1 MPSLP
6 KWINDTVENVWSSKF
21 KDCIITQI
29 EPITSDLTRIRFS
42 SDLWDVPYEP
52 AYAIG
57 IRINDRD
64 FRNYS
69 PFNFNKEAGTFDVLF
84 HLHDISAAGNHFVT
98 RLSVDDSIKILMP
111 RGKRFFDPA
120 AKIHFSM
127 GDETSL
133 GSSLSI
139 KEAAEDLNRTFI
151 CLHELEETS
160 ALEKLNLYGYHSSKN
175 NTMKIIEAFN
185 DFLNEEKEAIYR
197 DDVVFYLTGNGDRMS
212 LIRKFLKARGVSP
225 RCIKSQAYWMEGKK
239 GL

>member
-21 KDCIITQI
+21 KECTVSHIENITN
-29 EPITSDLTRIRFS
+29 DLRRIRFET
-42 SDLWDVPYEP
+42 DLHGVQFEP
-52 AYAIG
+52 AYALG

-69 PFNFNKEAGTFDVLF
+69 PFNFNRETGTFDVVF
-84 HLHDISAAGNHFVT
+84 HVHDHEAVGSHFVT
-98 RLSVDDSIKILMP
+98 QLSAGDSIKILLP
-111 RGKRFFDPA
+111 RGKRFFEPN
-120 AKIHFSM
+120 AKIHFSI

-139 KEAAEDLNRTFI
+139 KEAAEECGSLFI
-151 CLHELEETS
+151 CLHELEEAA
-160 ALEKLNLYGYHSSKN
+160 ALENLNLYGYHSPKN
-175 NTMKIIEAFN
+175 SAMRMIEALT
-185 DFLNEEKEAIYR
+185 DFLREEKEAIYD

-212 LIRKFLKARGVSP
+212 LIRKFLKAKGVSP
-225 RCIKSQAYWMEGKK
+225 RCIRSQAYWIEGKR

>member
-21 KDCIITQI
+21 KDCTVIHIEKITD
-29 EPITSDLTRIRFS
+29 SLRLIRFAT
-42 SDLWDVPYEP
+42 DLQDVPYEP
-52 AYAIG
+52 GYAIG

-69 PFNFNKEAGTFDVLF
+69 PFNFNRNAGTFDILF
-84 HLHDISAAGNHFVT
+84 HLHDASAAGSNFAA
-98 RLSVDDSIKILMP
+98 RLTQGDSIKLLMP
-111 RGKRFFDPA
+111 RGKQFYVA
-120 AKIHFSM
+120 TAKIHFSV

-139 KEAAEDLNRTFI
+139 KEAVEESNSLFI
-151 CLHELEETS
+151 CLHELEEVS
-160 ALEKLNLYGYHSSKN
+160 ALEKLNLFGYHSPKN
-175 NTMKIIEAFN
+175 NTMRMIEALN
-185 DFLNEEKEAIYR
+185 DFLREEKETIY
-197 DDVVFYLTGNGDRMS
+197 DDEVIFYLTGNGGRMS

-225 RCIKSQAYWMEGKK
+225 KCIKSQAYWIEGKK

>member
-21 KDCIITQI
+21 KDCTVTHI
-29 EPITSDLTRIRFS
+29 ESITSDLRRIYFEA
-42 SDLWDVPYEP
+42 DLQDVQFEP

-57 IRINDRD
+57 IRVSDRD

-69 PFNFNKEAGTFDVLF
+69 PFNFNSETGTFEVIF
-84 HLHDISAAGNHFVT
+84 HVHDDKAVGSRFIS
-98 RLSVDDSIKILMP
+98 RLSTGDSVRILIP
-111 RGKRFFDPA
+111 RGKRFFEPY
-120 AKIHFSM
+120 AKIHFSV

-139 KEAAEDLNRTFI
+139 KEAVEENGLQFI
-151 CLHELEETS
+151 CLHELEEAS
-160 ALEKLNLYGYHSSKN
+160 VLENLNLYGYHIPKN
-175 NTMKIIEAFN
+175 NTMRMIEALN
-185 DFLNEEKEAIYR
+185 DFLREEKETIS
-197 DDVVFYLTGNGDRMS
+197 DDEVVFYLTGNGGRMS

-225 RCIKSQAYWMEGKK
+225 KCIKSQAYWIEGKR

>member
-21 KDCIITQI
+21 KDCKVIHI
-29 EPITSDLTRIRFS
+29 ETISQNLRLVRFETDLQDIQS
-42 SDLWDVPYEP
+42 EP

-69 PFNFNKEAGTFDVLF
+69 PFHFNRKAGTFEVLF
-84 HLHDISAAGNHFVT
+84 HLHDNSAVGSRFVT
-98 RLSVDDSIKILMP
+98 GLSVGDSIKILMP
-111 RGKRFFDPA
+111 RGKRFFEPD
-120 AKIHFSM
+120 AKIHFSI

-139 KEAAEDLNRTFI
+139 KEAVEERNSVFI
-151 CLHELEETS
+151 CLHELEES
-160 ALEKLNLYGYHSSKN
+160 QALESLNLYGYHSPKN
-175 NTMKIIEAFN
+175 STMRIIEALT
-185 DFLNEEKEAIYR
+185 DFLREEKEAIYN
-197 DDVVFYLTGNGDRMS
+197 DDAVFYLTGNGTRMS
-212 LIRKFLKARGVSP
+212 LIRKFLKAKGVSP
-225 RCIKSQAYWMEGKK
+225 RCIRSQAYWIEGKK

>member
-21 KDCIITQI
+21 KECTVSHIEKITD
-29 EPITSDLTRIRFS
+29 DLCRIRFET
-42 SDLWDVPYEP
+42 DLQDVQYEP
-52 AYAIG
+52 AYAIA

-84 HLHDISAAGNHFVT
+84 HLHDRSAAGSNFVT
-98 RLSVDDSIKILMP
+98 RLTKGDSIKLLMP
-111 RGKRFFDPA
+111 RGKQFFA
-120 AKIHFSM
+120 SNAKIHFSV

-139 KEAAEDLNRTFI
+139 KEAVEESGSLFI
-151 CLHELEETS
+151 CLHELDECS
-160 ALEKLNLYGYHSSKN
+160 ALEKLNLYGYHCPKN
-175 NTMKIIEAFN
+175 NTMRMIESLN
-185 DFLNEEKEAIYR
+185 DFLREEKDSIS
-197 DDVVFYLTGNGDRMS
+197 DDEVVFYLTGNGERMS

-225 RCIKSQAYWMEGKK
+225 KCIKSQAYWIEGKK

>member
-21 KDCIITQI
+21 KECTVISTEMI
-29 EPITSDLTRIRFS
+29 SHNLRRIRFAT
-42 SDLWDVPYEP
+42 DLKDVHFEP

-69 PFNFNKEAGTFDVLF
+69 PFHFNREAGTFEVIF
-84 HLHDISAAGNHFVT
+84 HLHDTDAVGSNFAS
-98 RLSVDDSIKILMP
+98 RLSVGDSIKMLMP
-111 RGKRFFDPA
+111 RGKRFFDSA
-120 AKIHFSM
+120 AKVHFSI

-139 KEAAEDLNRTFI
+139 KQTAEEANRSFI
-151 CLHELEETS
+151 CLHELEEPS
-160 ALEKLNLYGYHSSKN
+160 ALKLLGLYGYHSPKN
-175 NTMKIIEAFN
+175 STMNMIEALT
-185 DFLNEEKEAIYR
+185 DFLKEEKETVSSNDA
-197 DDVVFYLTGNGDRMS
+197 VFYLTGNGAKMP
-212 LIRKFLKARGVSP
+212 LIRKFLKAKGVDP
-225 RCIKSQAYWMEGKK
+225 KCIRSQAYWIEGKK

>member
-21 KDCIITQI
+21 KECTVSHIETITN
-29 EPITSDLTRIRFS
+29 DLQRIRFAG
-42 SDLWDVPYEP
+42 DLQDIHFEP

-69 PFNFNKEAGTFDVLF
+69 PFNFNKAEGTFDVLF
-84 HLHDISAAGNHFVT
+84 HLHDTASAGIHFVKG
-98 RLSVDDSIKILMP
+98 LSVGDSIKILMP
-111 RGKRFFDPA
+111 RGKRFFEPD
-120 AKIHFSM
+120 AKIHFSI

-139 KEAAEDLNRTFI
+139 KEASEEYNALFI
-151 CLHELEETS
+151 CLHELEQCS
-160 ALEKLNLYGYHSSKN
+160 ALEKLNLYGYHSPKN
-175 NTMKIIEAFN
+175 STMRIIEALT
-185 DFLNEEKEAIYR
+185 DFLREEKEVICR
-197 DDVVFYLTGNGDRMS
+197 DDVTFYLTGNGDRMS
-212 LIRKFLKARGVSP
+212 LIKKFLKAKGVSP
-225 RCIKSQAYWMEGKK
+225 KCIRSQAYWIEGKK

>member
-21 KDCIITQI
+21 KECTVSHIEKITD
-29 EPITSDLTRIRFS
+29 DLCLIRFET
-42 SDLWDVPYEP
+42 DLQDVQYEP

-69 PFNFNKEAGTFDVLF
+69 PFNFNRDAGTFDILF
-84 HLHDISAAGNHFVT
+84 HLHDASAAGSHFVT
-98 RLSVDDSIKILMP
+98 QLAKGDSIKLLMP
-111 RGKRFFDPA
+111 RGKQFFTPDA
-120 AKIHFSM
+120 RIHFSV

-133 GSSLSI
+133 GSSISI
-139 KEAAEDLNRTFI
+139 KEAVEESGSSFI
-151 CLHELEETS
+151 CLHELEECS
-160 ALEKLNLYGYHSSKN
+160 ALEKLNLYGYHSPKN
-175 NTMKIIEAFN
+175 NTMRMIEALN
-185 DFLNEEKEAIYR
+185 DFLKEEKETIS
-197 DDVVFYLTGNGDRMS
+197 DDEVVFYLTGNGERMS

-225 RCIKSQAYWMEGKK
+225 KRIKSQAYWIEGKK